1 MENKEVKAK
10 AKVELPVGVSQEMID
25 AWKERYGQDKVKIAF
40 LPMDDDGNEYKE
52 VIVRVPDRKTMSE
65 VEKWLDKA
73 PDKAKEIMINSCL
86 LSHKEEVKADDGLFF
101 GAVDA
106 ITKLMPIRSAIV
118 KNL

>member
-1 MENKEVKAK
+1 MENKEKTEKSNIV
-10 AKVELPVGVSQEMID
+10 LPEGITQQMVD
-25 AWKERYGQDKVKIAF
+25 AWKDRYGKDKVKIAC
-40 LPMDDDGNEYKE
+40 LPMDDDGDEFKE
-52 VIVRVPDRKTMSE
+52 VIVRVPDRKVMSE

-86 LSHKEEVKADDGLFF
+86 LSNKEEVKADDGLFF

-106 ITKLMPIRSAIV
+106 ITKLMPIRTAIV

>member
-1 MENKEVKAK
+1 MDKKTNDGVK
-10 AKVELPVGVSQEMID
+10 LPEGVSQEMID
-25 AWKERYGQDKVKIAF
+25 AWKDRYGKDKVKMAC
-40 LPMDDDGNEYKE
+40 LPMDDDGNEFKE
-52 VIVRVPDRKTMSE
+52 VIVRVPDRKVMSE

-86 LSHKEEVKADDGLFF
+86 LTHKEEVKADDGLFF

-106 ITKLMPIRSAIV
+106 ITKLMPIRTAIV